1 MIKKAI
7 VLLEGRLTN
16 LKELPLH
23 VFYLFEEP
31 DLQSEEALGMVKA
44 LDPQDRGTSGL
55 LFLPSFLPHRVMLIS
70 LLELVLSSV
79 CKALSEVPEPWEDQ
93 DILKVLHDTRKEIK
107 ASTKVFMKTLRHA
120 LTGFKVRRRRLPS
133 ILKSCNRFC

>member
-1 MIKKAI
+1 MIKKAT

-44 LDPQDRGTSGL
+44 LDAQDRGTHASSHPL
-55 LFLPSFLPHRVMLIS
+55 PFLS
-70 LLELVLSSV
+70 LLE
-79 CKALSEVPEPWEDQ
+79 
-93 DILKVLHDTRKEIK
+93 
-107 ASTKVFMKTLRHA
+107 
-120 LTGFKVRRRRLPS
+120 
-133 ILKSCNRFC
+133 